1 MQVWCAISY
10 SCENQQEKTKEK
22 SVTESSLT
30 VADYNSFLLRHD
42 FLCALF
48 LSAMLIIDSS

>member
-30 VADYNSFLLRHD
+30 VADYNFFLLHHD

>member
-30 VADYNSFLLRHD
+30 VADYNFFLLRHD